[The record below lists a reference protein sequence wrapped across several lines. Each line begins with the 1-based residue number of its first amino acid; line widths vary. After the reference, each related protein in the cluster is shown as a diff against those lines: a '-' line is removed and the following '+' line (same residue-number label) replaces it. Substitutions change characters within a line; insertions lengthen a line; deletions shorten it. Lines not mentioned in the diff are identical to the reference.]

1 MKIYIFCDL
10 EGISGIFGTTYIL
23 DTAGR
28 PDHLAKGR
36 EYMAADINACIEGCF
51 QAGATEVVVRDGHGG
66 GFNVDRSMIDDR
78 ATLVSGQTP
87 GVRFAEL
94 ENSDGIILLGY
105 HGMAGTAGAVLEHTF
120 SSKGIQNI
128 SINGRN
134 VGEIYIDAII
144 AGDHG
149 VPVLMVSGD
158 DKTCQE
164 AIDFLGEDVVTCQTK
179 KGTSSFGAV
188 MPPLSVTRKLITE
201 KAYEAVK
208 KVGEIA
214 PTKVQYPVVWRY
226 EAIERNAPPRQL
238 HHTFID
244 ARTSQWE
251 TNCVEEALLFGK

>member
-10 EGISGIFGTTYIL
+10 EGISGIFGTSYVLEAT
-23 DTAGR
+23 GR

-36 EYMAADINACIEGCF
+36 EHMAGDINACIEGCF
-51 QAGATEVVVRDGHGG
+51 QAGATEVVVRDGHGAG
-66 GFNVDRSMIDDR
+66 WNVDRSMIDDR

-87 GVRFAEL
+87 GVRFAEI
-94 ENSDGIILLGY
+94 EGADGIILLGY
-105 HGMAGTAGAVLEHTF
+105 HAMAGTANAVLEHTF

-128 SINGRN
+128 SINARN

-208 KVGEIA
+208 KVGKI
-214 PTKVQYPVVWRY
+214 PLTTVDYPVLWRY
-226 EAIERNAPPRQL
+226 EAIERVAPPRQL

-244 ARTSQWE
+244 ARTSQWQTSSIE
-251 TNCVEEALLFGK
+251 QALLFGE

>member
-10 EGISGIFGTTYIL
+10 EGISGIFGTSYVLEAT
-23 DTAGR
+23 GR

-36 EYMAADINACIEGCF
+36 EHMAGDINACIEGCF
-51 QAGATEVVVRDGHGG
+51 QAGATEVVVRDGHGAG
-66 GFNVDRSMIDDR
+66 WNVDRSMIDDR

-87 GVRFAEL
+87 GVRFAEI
-94 ENSDGIILLGY
+94 EGADGIILLGY
-105 HGMAGTAGAVLEHTF
+105 HAMAGTANAVLEHT
-120 SSKGIQNI
+120 
-128 SINGRN
+128 
-134 VGEIYIDAII
+134 DAII

-164 AIDFLGEDVVTCQTK
+164 AIEFLGDDVVVCQTK

-208 KVGEIA
+208 KVGKI
-214 PTKVQYPVVWRY
+214 PLTTVDYPVLWRY
-226 EAIERNAPPRQL
+226 EAIERVAPPRQL

-244 ARTSQWE
+244 ARTSQWQTSSIE
-251 TNCVEEALLFGK
+251 QALLFGE